1 MKKILH
7 ALLLFL
13 AIAGYSQETRTITGI
28 ILDESDKSP
37 IPGASI
43 FVENNSISNK
53 TSMAGIIESSTI
65 GTTTDFDGLYSIEV
79 QKGQTLVF
87 TYVGLE
93 TQTIVVGDAATINV
107 KMVQAAS
114 NALNEVVVTSFRFET
129 LAGKA
134 LLAPLK
140 PN

>member
-28 ILDESDKSP
+28 IQDEADLSP

-53 TSMAGIIESSTI
+53 TAMAGIIQSEAI
-65 GTTTDFDGLYSIEV
+65 GTTTDFDGKFVLCCIHGAICL
-79 QKGQTLVF
+79 KG
-87 TYVGLE
+87 
-93 TQTIVVGDAATINV
+93 
-107 KMVQAAS
+107 
-114 NALNEVVVTSFRFET
+114 
-129 LAGKA
+129 
-134 LLAPLK
+134 PL
-140 PN
+140 

>member
-28 ILDESDKSP
+28 ILDEADQSP

-53 TSMAGIIESSTI
+53 TSSAGIIQSQGI
-65 GTTTDFDGLYSIEV
+65 GTTTDFDGKFALKVGKNITSLRVTFMGYVSY
-79 QKGQTLVF
+79 TLDLSAQRD
-87 TYVGLE
+87 Y
-93 TQTIVVGDAATINV
+93 TINL
-107 KMVQAAS
+107 KSETAKLQ
-114 NALNEVVVTSFRFET
+114 EV
-129 LAGKA
+129 
-134 LLAPLK
+134 
-140 PN
+140 